1 MSADSPVYGRTVA
14 EPASEVSQ
22 CRWVKFTQLFGEVSC
37 YLQSTHDGNHCSVE
51 WMEWT

>member
-1 MSADSPVYGRTVA
+1 MNADAPVYGHAVA
-14 EPASEVSQ
+14 EPATEVPP

-37 YLQSTHDGNHCSVE
+37 YLLSAHDGNHCSVE